1 MNIIREMYIKIYMYT
16 TTIYLKL
23 TQTVV
28 YSKFKYV
35 NKVKVLFLIDIYW
48 WMFKVLNR
56 ILRWIAF

>member
-28 YSKFKYV
+28 KFTQS
-35 NKVKVLFLIDIYW
+35 LS
-48 WMFKVLNR
+48 
-56 ILRWIAF
+56 

>member
-1 MNIIREMYIKIYMYT
+1 MNIIRKMYIKIYMYT

-48 WMFKVLNR
+48 
-56 ILRWIAF
+56 